1 MAKLLTV
8 RNARRPRAD
17 TALKPTHEY
26 MVMLRQHIA
35 ATYLSRKKKARVPE
49 RPLSLM
55 TNMLVLECLESGNP
69 ELGQRNYETPT

>member
-35 ATYLSRKKKARVPE
+35 TTYLSRKKKNKGPRASTLFDEEYVRV
-49 RPLSLM
+49 
-55 TNMLVLECLESGNP
+55 LESGNP
-69 ELGQRNYETPT
+69 ELGHINYETPT

>member
-1 MAKLLTV
+1 VAKLLTV

-35 ATYLSRKKKARVPE
+35 ATYLSRKKKSKGPRASTLFDEEYVSVRVF
-49 RPLSLM
+49 R
-55 TNMLVLECLESGNP
+55 VRES
-69 ELGQRNYETPT
+69 